1 MPLIYRFPPGQGV
14 LIRLLS
20 ALALVAAATVTLLF
34 GAALFLVILGA
45 VVILAI
51 ALYLRFWWLRHQ
63 AMKQPQPSPEGGVTL
78 EGEYTVE
85 KGGKKPRQDDRA

>member
-14 LIRLLS
+14 LARLLS
-20 ALALVAAATVTLLF
+20 ALALAVAATVALLL

-51 ALYLRFWWLRHQ
+51 TLYLRFWWLRRQ
-63 AMKQPQPSPEGGVTL
+63 TLKQPQASPKGGVTL
-78 EGEYTVE
+78 EGEYVVE
-85 KGGKKPRQDDRA
+85 KGGKKPRQNDRA